1 MAKILI
7 VDDSRTS
14 RKMLRNIL
22 ESSGHEI
29 VDEAV
34 NGQDGVQKFQALK
47 PDVIT
52 LDITMPIVDGVEA
65 LKMIKALDGDAKVV
79 MVTAAGQKNKMIDCI
94 KAGANEFLT
103 KPFDQQ
109 EILDVIAKMV

>member
-22 ESSGHEI
+22 ETSGHEI

-65 LKMIKALDGDAKVV
+65 LKMIKALDPNSKVI

>member
-14 RKMLRNIL
+14 RKMLRTIL
-22 ESSGHEI
+22 ESNGHEV

-34 NGQDGVQKFQALK
+34 NGQDGVQKFQTLK
-47 PDVIT
+47 PDVVT

-65 LKMIKALDGDAKVV
+65 LKMIKALDGNSKVI

-109 EILDVIAKMV
+109 EIIDVIAKMV

>member
-22 ESSGHEI
+22 ETSGHEI

-65 LKMIKALDGDAKVV
+65 LKMIKALDPNSKVI

-94 KAGANEFLT
+94 KAGANQFLT